1 MPRQFPPVV
10 TRGRRLSRVDDAA
23 EINRCESRSPS
34 SSRVP
39 SFNNFNRRNSS
50 TGANNDNFNSFGG
63 SRRGSVADMF
73 GEQIVRRPSMH
84 MARDVSPV
92 KQIKIEKIEQ
102 EHTSQKQEFHTT
114 KRIVKSEVKMDEN
127 NEDVFTEALTS
138 LKNNNLSNIDKQV
151 SISST
156 ANATRGAILKTFKD
170 LPSLNSR
177 QNVKV
182 SNKSIDSADK
192 NFTETV
198 NFCDIKAVEN
208 VTMRK
213 EVHQEFKQETHI
225 HQEFHEVHNKEIH
238 TKKMI
243 NVQENHQENTTSI
256 AENFQITGSFQ
267 NVVHGQTSEFEAMNK
282 LQLGNNEVEP
292 ELTEVTKALS
302 EYEEPMDFKSSFLA
316 NGTISPTKGMT
327 NAAPIFKP
335 EPKKE
340 RQILQQN
347 QSEPRDVLKI
357 NKSINSTIIQ
367 STSQNSIQSS
377 LQQSSL
383 GQISGKN
390 EDLAIDFD
398 QKVRA
403 RMSANENI
411 KNAQVIGPDVENV
424 SIIVFELPSGH
435 KLISEEVRFQKT
447 EPHSFFFLS
456 YSPQPNNCPQNLPS
470 GTSTH
475 PTTTPQPS

>member
-10 TRGRRLSRVDDAA
+10 TRGRRLSRVDDAV
-23 EINRCESRSPS
+23 EISRCESRSPS

-50 TGANNDNFNSFGG
+50 TGTNNDNFNSFGG

-102 EHTSQKQEFHTT
+102 KHTSQKQEFHTT
-114 KRIVKSEVKMDEN
+114 KRIVETEIKMDEN

-138 LKNNNLSNIDKQV
+138 FKNNNISNISKQV
-151 SISST
+151 STSST
-156 ANATRGAILKTFKD
+156 ANTTATATRGAILKTFKD

-208 VTMRK
+208 VAMRK

-238 TKKMI
+238 TEKVI
-243 NVQENHQENTTSI
+243 EVQQNNQENTTSI

-267 NVVHGQTSEFEAMNK
+267 NIVHGQTSEFEAMKK
-282 LQLGNNEVEP
+282 LQFGNNEVEP

-335 EPKKE
+335 EPKRE

-347 QSEPRDVLKI
+347 QVESRDVLKI
-357 NKSINSTIIQ
+357 NKSINSTVIQ

-377 LQQSSL
+377 LQQSSF

-390 EDLAIDFD
+390 EDLGIDFD

-424 SIIVFELPSGH
+424 SIIIFEFVFFAEN
-435 KLISEEVRFQKT
+435 RFQKKIVFRKKNNI
-447 EPHSFFFLS
+447 HFL
-456 YSPQPNNCPQNLPS
+456 P
-470 GTSTH
+470 
-475 PTTTPQPS
+475 